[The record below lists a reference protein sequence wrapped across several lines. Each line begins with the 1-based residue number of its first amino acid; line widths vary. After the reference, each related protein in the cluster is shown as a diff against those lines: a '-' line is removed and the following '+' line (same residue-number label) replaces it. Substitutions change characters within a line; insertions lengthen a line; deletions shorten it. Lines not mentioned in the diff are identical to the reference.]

1 MRLIDPI
8 ALKESIALSAI
19 MRDGKSLEKII
30 DEQPTIQPEPCD
42 DAVSRKTIL
51 KFLDSWMSALEDNVH
66 NQSVS
71 DLKIIKKDFENLP
84 SAHLE
89 PHWIPVAERLP
100 NKEEKSYWVCLEGG
114 GQCQC
119 RWTNDMYGLGANEWS
134 KWGWHVMDKPQYS
147 VVVAWRELPESYKVV
162 TG

>member
-1 MRLIDPI
+1 MTAKEAQTALANLKRYISGGGAVDRGMNKAIDMAI
-8 ALKESIALSAI
+8 EALS
-19 MRDGKSLEKII
+19 
-30 DEQPTIQPEPCD
+30 Q
-42 DAVSRKTIL
+42 
-51 KFLDSWMSALEDNVH
+51 
-66 NQSVS
+66 
-71 DLKIIKKDFENLP
+71 
-84 SAHLE
+84 LE
-89 PHWIPVAERLP
+89 PHWIPVTERLP

>member
-1 MRLIDPI
+1 MGRTTRTLQGGDNMRLIDAD
-8 ALKESIALSAI
+8 ALMTEFMDSDLDHLQRDDWKEVIQIVSDA
-19 MRDGKSLEKII
+19 
-30 DEQPTIQPEPCD
+30 PTITP
-42 DAVSRKTIL
+42 
-51 KFLDSWMSALEDNVH
+51 
-66 NQSVS
+66 
-71 DLKIIKKDFENLP
+71 
-84 SAHLE
+84 E
-89 PHWIPVAERLP
+89 PHWIPVTERLP
-100 NKEEKSYWVCLEGG
+100 NKEEKSYWVCLDGG

>member
-8 ALKESIALSAI
+8 ALKESIAFSAI

-30 DEQPTIQPEPCD
+30 DEQPTITFEP
-42 DAVSRKTIL
+42 
-51 KFLDSWMSALEDNVH
+51 
-66 NQSVS
+66 Q
-71 DLKIIKKDFENLP
+71 
-84 SAHLE
+84 
-89 PHWIPVAERLP
+89 WIPVTERLP
-100 NKEEKSYWVCLEGG
+100 NKEEKSYWVCLDGG

>member
-8 ALKESIALSAI
+8 ALKESIAFSAI

-30 DEQPTIQPEPCD
+30 DEQPTI
-42 DAVSRKTIL
+42 T
-51 KFLDSWMSALEDNVH
+51 F
-66 NQSVS
+66 
-71 DLKIIKKDFENLP
+71 
-84 SAHLE
+84 E
-89 PHWIPVAERLP
+89 PHWIPVTERLP